1 MAAKAAAEGKRIA
14 GLVCK
19 KPAQRWKMLPIRN
32 GAHCSRARSCLLGNS
47 RFTAKLTGTSRA
59 VWPIPPAQAGFLAE
73 GMQA

>member
-32 GAHCSRARSCLLGNS
+32 GAQKKH
-47 RFTAKLTGTSRA
+47 
-59 VWPIPPAQAGFLAE
+59 
-73 GMQA
+73 